1 MATATVTRKPA
12 NFLINFWDI
21 LTAPNEAFRR
31 ISAVQP
37 KSWWFPALLSLIA
50 PILHVY
56 FTMDLQIERMKKVSA
71 LQLSNMTPEQA
82 DAARPVIERMAH
94 PNAIL
99 LSSLAQVVLGLLV
112 AWGIAMLILYFG
124 IALTGSS
131 PKTNGLW
138 AAIAWS
144 WTPLA
149 IRPLWQLVWNLSRG
163 ALIKYPG
170 VSYWVATGKIA
181 EDQRNPLFLTAAQ
194 LDFFALWHLILV
206 YLLIRIVG
214 KLGRGSSLLLTL
226 VYAFVQLGIR
236 LLPLLLTTLSSA
248 R

>member
-1 MATATVTRKPA
+1 MTTTTITRTPA
-12 NFLINFWDI
+12 KFLINFWDI

-31 ISAVQP
+31 ISTVQSR
-37 KSWWFPALLSLIA
+37 SWWIPALLALLT

-82 DAARPVIERMAH
+82 NAARPTIERMAQ
-94 PNAIL
+94 PNTIL
-99 LSSLAQVVLGLLV
+99 LSSLAQIALGLLIV
-112 AWGIAMLILYFG
+112 WGITMLILYFG
-124 IALTGSS
+124 IALMGST
-131 PKTNGLW
+131 PKPNGLW
-138 AAIAWS
+138 AAIVWS

-181 EDQRNPLFLTAAQ
+181 EDQRNPLFLAAAQ
-194 LDFFALWHLILV
+194 LDLFALWHLILV
-206 YLLIRIVG
+206 YFLIRIVG

-226 VYAFVQLGIR
+226 VYAFVQLGIH

>member
-1 MATATVTRKPA
+1 MTTATVTLKPA
-12 NFLINFWDI
+12 NFLINLWDI

-31 ISAVQP
+31 ISTVQP
-37 KSWWFPALLSLIA
+37 KSWWFPALLSLIT

-82 DAARPVIERMAH
+82 DAARPVIERMAQ

-99 LSSLAQVVLGLLV
+99 LSALAQTILGLLV
-112 AWGIAMLILYFG
+112 VWGIAMLILYFG

-144 WTPLA
+144 WIPFA
-149 IRPLWQLVWNLSRG
+149 IRPLWQWAWNLSSG

-170 VSYWVATGKIA
+170 ASYWFATGKIA
-181 EDQRNPLFLTAAQ
+181 EDQHNPLFLTATHI
-194 LDFFALWHLILV
+194 DFFALWHLILI

-214 KLGRGSSLLLTL
+214 KLGKGSSFLLTL
-226 VYAFVQLGIR
+226 IYAFIQLGIG
-236 LLPLLLTTLSSA
+236 LFPLLLTNLSSG

>member
-1 MATATVTRKPA
+1 MTTATVTLKPA
-12 NFLINFWDI
+12 NFLINLWDI
-21 LTAPNEAFRR
+21 LTAPSEAFRR
-31 ISAVQP
+31 ISTVQP
-37 KSWWFPALLSLIA
+37 KSWWFPALLSLIT

-82 DAARPVIERMAH
+82 DAARPVIERMAQ

-99 LSSLAQVVLGLLV
+99 LSALAQIVLGLLV
-112 AWGIAMLILYFG
+112 VWGITMLILYFG

-131 PKTNGLW
+131 PKTSGLW

-149 IRPLWQLVWNLSRG
+149 LRPLWQLVWNLASG
-163 ALIKYPG
+163 TLIKYPG
-170 VSYWVATGKIA
+170 ASYWVATGKIT

-194 LDFFALWHLILV
+194 IDLFALWHLLLV
-206 YLLIRIVG
+206 YFLIRVVG

-226 VYAFVQLGIR
+226 AYAIIQLGVH
-236 LLPLLLTTLSSA
+236 LLPLLLTNLSGA